1 MARDRLLI
9 SGFPTSWGSLPAPIL
24 VSPVPTEEYSVRRIT
39 AAAAIVL
46 LTTLGACGGGDDDAP
61 SDSSTS
67 SSSAEDSGDEG
78 DSGDDEVAVLD
89 TCEAVSVE
97 EVGAILGGTFTSELG
112 PFDACE
118 FDQEDP
124 RATSFSLDSQA
135 EAELGGGFESYKVG
149 AASALTNSKTVDVPG
164 VGDDAYITT
173 GTFGD
178 GTNIQLQAA
187 TLIDGQVLT
196 VSLTQASDIAE
207 DVLVGQAKELLD
219 LVASKV

>member
-1 MARDRLLI
+1 M
-9 SGFPTSWGSLPAPIL
+9 
-24 VSPVPTEEYSVRRIT
+24 RRIT
-39 AAAAIVL
+39 ATAAIIL

-61 SDSSTS
+61 SASSET
-67 SSSAEDSGDEG
+67 SSSAEGSSDSG
-78 DSGDDEVAVLD
+78 DSGDSGAEDVAVLD
-89 TCEAVSVE
+89 TCGAVSVE

-124 RATSFSLDSQA
+124 RATSFSLDSQL
-135 EAELGGGFESYKVG
+135 ESELGGGFESYKAG
-149 AASALTNSKTVDVPG
+149 AAIALTNSKTIDVPG

-187 TLIDGQVLT
+187 MLIDGQVLT
-196 VSLTQASDIAE
+196 VSLTQASDITE